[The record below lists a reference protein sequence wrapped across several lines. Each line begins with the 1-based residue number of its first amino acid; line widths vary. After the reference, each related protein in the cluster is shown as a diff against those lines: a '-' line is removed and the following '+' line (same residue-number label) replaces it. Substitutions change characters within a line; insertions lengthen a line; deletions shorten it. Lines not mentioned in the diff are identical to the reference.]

1 MLSSKQRAF
10 LRSMAHHLDPVFQI
24 GKEGVT
30 PEVVTAID
38 QALEARELIKLNV
51 LKTCEDEL
59 PLVVDK
65 VTKRTHSECV
75 QMIGRRFSIYR
86 RAKKPM
92 IEIPR

>member
-1 MLSSKQRAF
+1 MLSSKQRAY
-10 LRSMAHHLDPVFQI
+10 LRSLAHHLDPVFQI

-30 PEVVTAID
+30 PEVVRAID
-38 QALEARELIKLNV
+38 EALESRELIKLNV

-75 QMIGRRFSIYR
+75 QMIGRRFSLYR
-86 RAKKPM
+86 RAKKPT
-92 IEIPR
+92 IELPR